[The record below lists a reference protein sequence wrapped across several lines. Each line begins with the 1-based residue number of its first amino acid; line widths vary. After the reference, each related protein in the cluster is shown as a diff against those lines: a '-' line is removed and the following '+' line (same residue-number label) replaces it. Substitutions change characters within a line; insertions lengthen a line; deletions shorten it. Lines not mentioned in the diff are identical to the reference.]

1 MQPCQPTVI
10 KERRA
15 RNTHPANSP
24 SSIRGRRVIISI
36 GNINKRSVGLYEQSA
51 KARPLSNWRSDMS
64 RRSANARK
72 KKLNAVVRPPPRH
85 STKNG
90 INESATASE
99 VGHAFLGI
107 EPRTGPMSL
116 SAATNSPAEIKSHE
130 R

>member
-10 KERRA
+10 KETRA
-15 RNTHPANSP
+15 RNAHPAISP
-24 SSIRGRRVIISI
+24 SNIRGRRVIISI

-72 KKLNAVVRPPPRH
+72 KKPNAVVCPPPRH

-90 INESATASE
+90 INESATASD
-99 VGHAFLGI
+99 VDHALRGI
-107 EPRTGPMSL
+107 EPRTGQSSL
-116 SAATNSPAEIKSHE
+116 SAATNSPADIKSQE